1 MNIVKL
7 SDTAKSVLDNSNYE
21 ILMGHINN
29 RNMNNARIFI
39 EDKIDE
45 IIFSTRL
52 DSLGYRHE
60 KVMRLKEVDA
70 IITNEIIN
78 KTKVN
83 GATTISI
90 K

>member
-1 MNIVKL
+1 MNIVQL
-7 SDTAKSVLDNSNYE
+7 SDTAKSVLNENDYNT
-21 ILMGHINN
+21 LMKSINN
-29 RNMNNARIFI
+29 RDISTARIFI

-52 DSLGYRHE
+52 DSIGYRHE
-60 KVMRLKEVDA
+60 KVLRLQEVDA

-78 KTKVN
+78 KIDVN
-83 GATTISI
+83 GATRIS

>member
-1 MNIVKL
+1 MDIVKL

-45 IIFSTRL
+45 LIFSTRL

-60 KVMRLKEVDA
+60 KIMRLKEVDT

-78 KTKVN
+78 KINVN

>member
-1 MNIVKL
+1 MDIVKL
-7 SDTAKSVLDNSNYE
+7 SDTAKSVLDNQNYE

-29 RNMNNARIFI
+29 RNMNNARVFV

-52 DSLGYRHE
+52 DSIGYRHE
-60 KVMRLKEVDA
+60 KILRLQEVDA
-70 IITNEIIN
+70 IITEHIIN
-78 KTKVN
+78 NINVN

-90 K
+90 Q

>member
-1 MNIVKL
+1 MDIVKL

-21 ILMGHINN
+21 QLMAHINN

-45 IIFSTRL
+45 LIFSTRL

-60 KVMRLKEVDA
+60 KIMRLKEVDA

-83 GATTISI
+83 GATTISVQ
-90 K
+90 

>member
-7 SDTAKSVLDNSNYE
+7 SDTAKSVLNTTNYE
-21 ILMGHINN
+21 ILMAHINN
-29 RNMNNARIFI
+29 RNLNNARIFI

-60 KVMRLKEVDA
+60 KILKLKEVDS
-70 IITNEIIN
+70 IITQEIIN
-78 KTKVN
+78 KIDVN
-83 GATTISI
+83 GAATISI
-90 K
+90 Q

>member
-78 KTKVN
+78 KTEVN

>member
-1 MNIVKL
+1 MDIVKL

-21 ILMGHINN
+21 QLMAHINN

-45 IIFSTRL
+45 LIFSTRL

-60 KVMRLKEVDA
+60 KIMRLKEVDA

-78 KTKVN
+78 KINVN

>member
-7 SDTAKSVLDNSNYE
+7 SDTAKSVLDNPNYE

>member
-7 SDTAKSVLDNSNYE
+7 SDTAKSVLDNPNYE

-78 KTKVN
+78 KTEVN
-83 GATTISI
+83 GATTIII